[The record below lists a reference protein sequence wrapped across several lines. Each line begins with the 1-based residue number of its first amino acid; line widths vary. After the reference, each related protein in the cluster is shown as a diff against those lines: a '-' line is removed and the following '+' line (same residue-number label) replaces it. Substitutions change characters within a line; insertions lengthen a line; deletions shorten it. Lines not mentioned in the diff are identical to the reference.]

1 MKIQLKRAYDPPDR
15 KDGARVLV
23 DRLWPRGVK
32 KEDLDLRVW
41 LKDVAP
47 STELRQWF
55 HARPRQWPMFQK
67 KYLQELRE
75 PQAAAALTQLYEI
88 AHSEPTTT
96 LIYAA
101 HDQEHNQAAILKS
114 LLEGMKK
121 PPSSTGPVKAA
132 AAGRKRAAAKK
143 R

>member
-32 KEDLDLRVW
+32 KENLDLRVW
-41 LKDVAP
+41 SKDVAP

-55 HARPRQWPMFQK
+55 HARPRQWLVFQK
-67 KYLQELRE
+67 KYLLELRE
-75 PQAAAALTQLYEI
+75 PQAAAALAQLYEI
-88 AHSEPTTT
+88 AESEPVTT
-96 LIYAA
+96 LVYAA

-121 PPSSTGPVKAA
+121 PPSFTGPVKAA
-132 AAGRKRAAAKK
+132 AGRKKAAAKK

>member
-1 MKIQLKRAYDPPDR
+1 MKILLKRAYEPPASE
-15 KDGARVLV
+15 DGARVLV

-32 KEDLDLRVW
+32 KEELDLRVW

-55 HARPRQWPMFQK
+55 HARPRQWPAFK
-67 KYLQELRE
+67 NKYLVELRE

-96 LIYAA
+96 LVFASREEEQNHAA
-101 HDQEHNQAAILKS
+101 VLKS

-121 PPSSTGPVKAA
+121 PPTSTGPVRAA
-132 AAGRKRAAAKK
+132 AAGRKRAAARK
-143 R
+143 